1 MVSIVKNLKITSF
14 VNFFGKILKVGEDHS
29 SLIKKSKWPKFLD
42 YHTEGGDSGSII
54 TSCIHTEWIENKG
67 LVKFNTLDVFDI
79 IQKCENNIFE
89 ISPSFIKALDGDI
102 IYSSD
107 KNFLIV
113 FKVSIRG
120 EDDFIGCVFDGEKN
134 EVLINKGIPHTPPIL
149 YQDTGD
155 IKVLQRMTNG
165 ISFEK
170 LDFSVLKMN
179 IEGSTIDN
187 DLITF
192 TEELCE
198 QGDKIAV
205 KINDYI
211 NTFKGMNTLSLL
223 KAHETMKCFDGLEVI
238 KIDKNFHEVPIGTKW
253 KNSVLEN
260 KSKQLS
266 QNFKMEWITEKDEPR
281 VIKIGFHGLSGSFE
295 GEYGEPGVMYRKE
308 IKTYSYKLLMTRP
321 DGTFFLRSLTPD
333 TGFIISVVPSNESG
347 RPDFSRLHNI
357 LVPYGYGIRLAPLV
371 WHSVPFPQESESS
384 VTLQE
389 VVCETNANVIIN
401 LEELSHPWF
410 EIYTGN

>member
-1 MVSIVKNLKITSF
+1 MVSIVKNLKVTSS
-14 VNFFGKILKVGEDHS
+14 VNFFGKILNVKEDRS
-29 SLIKKSKWPKFLD
+29 SLITKAKWPKFLD
-42 YHTEGGDSGSII
+42 YYTEGGDSGSIM
-54 TSCIHTEWIENKG
+54 TSCVHTEWIDNKG
-67 LVKFNTLDVFDI
+67 SVTFSTLDVFDI
-79 IQKCENNIFE
+79 VKKSENNIFE

-120 EDDFIGCVFDGEKN
+120 EEDFIGCVFDGEKN
-134 EVLINKGIPHTPPIL
+134 EVLINKGILHTPPIL
-149 YQDTGD
+149 YQETGD
-155 IKVLQRMTNG
+155 IKILQRMTNG

-170 LDFSVLKMN
+170 LNLSMLRMN
-179 IEGSTIDN
+179 IEGNNINSN
-187 DLITF
+187 LITF
-192 TEELCE
+192 TEESCE
-198 QGDKIAV
+198 QSDKIAV
-205 KINDYI
+205 KINDYV
-211 NTFKGMNTLSLL
+211 NTIKGVNTPSLL

-238 KIDKNFHEVPIGTKW
+238 KIDNNFREVPVGTKW
-253 KNSVLEN
+253 KNSVFEN

-266 QNFKMEWITEKDEPR
+266 QNFKMKWITEKDEPR
-281 VIKIGFHGLSGSFE
+281 VTKIGFHGLSGSFE
-295 GEYGEPGVMYRKE
+295 GEYGEPGIMYRE
-308 IKTYSYKLLMTRP
+308 EFKTYSYKLLMARP

-371 WHSVPFPQESESS
+371 WHSVPFPQECKSS

-389 VVCETNANVIIN
+389 VICETNANVVIN
-401 LEELSHPWF
+401 LEELSYPWL
-410 EIYTGN
+410 EIYSGN